1 MDYSNSII
9 NIETFVNQQ
18 KEKLISNNAVD
29 NIEKVVEVQEQAED
43 TKDNLSDG

>member
-29 NIEKVVEVQEQAED
+29 KIEKVVEVQEQAED